1 MATVK
6 ETLTTDAVEPLTAL
20 ADEPLTSAAP
30 RRGGLLRVL
39 GVVFGRAVTVGITIG
54 MGILRTPG
62 DVAKQLPSAWL
73 FIGVWGPGGVYARSR
88 GLAGGGVGA
97 LGSGAAGFSSLSGGA
112 LGA

>member
-1 MATVK
+1 MTTVK

-20 ADEPLTSAAP
+20 ADEPLTSVAP

-39 GVVFGRAVTVGITIG
+39 GVVFGMAVTVGITIG

-73 FIGVWGPGGVYARSR
+73 FIGVWLLGGVYA
-88 GLAGGGVGA
+88 LLGA
-97 LGSGAAGFSSLSGGA
+97 VSGGA
-112 LGA
+112 MGARGPRARGLYVFS